1 MKEARL
7 FNYNNTNTDSIN
19 VNIIFRTLA
28 MFIECIGLIT
38 STLTNQGHFMTK
50 RFSWGSQGPK
60 VRRDF
65 RIMVMVLDVLV
76 KYIFRMMK
84 RGDNNGIGL
93 KIL

>member
-60 VRRDF
+60 VRR
-65 RIMVMVLDVLV
+65 
-76 KYIFRMMK
+76 
-84 RGDNNGIGL
+84 GL
-93 KIL
+93 GLWSWF